1 MDSPMLS
8 SPALGPRPKR
18 SLRMEH
24 AIIDA
29 NKLAHQSKY
38 KEAYDLYSRVLD
50 AKSHPVA
57 YLNRALCFLGTGQ
70 PHLAVNDAQRA
81 YIMAQSIINVCR
93 GDGEVNDHVRRIDHY
108 VLEYTEVCVD
118 ALSRGDTWCR
128 SSSGAFQSG
137 HRTFKLTRMTLS
149 TEEVE
154 EVAGKKKTMTPVVD
168 LKCKALFRLVEA
180 LSRCG
185 RGPAYTAL
193 QILDDVLEANSS
205 DTTKYALLPFV
216 YNELKALYRT
226 VENKLLDDL
235 MEGRLSTASK
245 QLTLSRFCLLDSA
258 QYGLSERTIDHDLL
272 NNCILTVDA
281 NSIAQYDDK
290 IGVPASL
297 VAVQD
302 VFEGM
307 ALFTESLPFAVSI
320 VNTMDKSELATMC
333 DTCCADL
340 QMSSPF
346 VLRVLIEE
354 LKQAEAEITA
364 RRNARMARRE
374 ARAKSSPAGHRRTIP
389 VDGSSSESPPPA
401 SSKATDEVGTE
412 RTQPEQIPLS
422 TKHEAGNNDEDSG
435 SDDDWDSEAS
445 SGETE
450 TCSDNTVPDTPP
462 RGRPTNRPGIFETA
476 DIQICRS
483 GNKRKR
489 ENFSFCSVDCYEL
502 AKATYHDSI
511 CGSYLEDYLRQSII
525 TAEDPRLPS
534 VHAQKLHLL
543 LLVRVLGWAY
553 ATSTDPLDLPVVQLL
568 MASPRYGPLKDGAS
582 VPWSYHNNVLRPF
595 QIFQAMDGRGDAPKS
610 VVNPD
615 YSDGRVINT
624 VIALIQR
631 HMATTDQTLWS
642 KTYDEEGYHE
652 QTFPYAHKPGPEDGN
667 KSVLFGRLH
676 PLCDLVPL
684 AAKPEVANVELVDIG
699 DGRIICL
706 PLFVAKAEN
715 EEDDEPC
722 LRKGTKLHLRNA
734 IPRLATLTER
744 TSYGR
749 KEDYGEGD
757 TMMDVD
763 HDENILEEEP
773 EDECSGYVEEESYG
787 ADEEMDA
794 FADDDEEMMDF

>member
-8 SPALGPRPKR
+8 SPALGLRPKR

-24 AIIDA
+24 AIVDA
-29 NKLAHQSKY
+29 NKLIHQSKY

-57 YLNRALCFLGTGQ
+57 YLNRAVCLLGTSQ

-81 YIMAQSIINVCR
+81 YIMAQSIIDACR
-93 GDGEVNDHVRRIDHY
+93 GDGEINDHVRRFDHY
-108 VLEYTEVCVD
+108 ILEYTEECD
-118 ALSRGDTWCR
+118 NALSRGDTWCR
-128 SSSGAFQSG
+128 SSSAAFQSG

-154 EVAGKKKTMTPVVD
+154 EVTGKKKTMPPVVD

-193 QILDDVLEANSS
+193 QILDDVLESNSS

-216 YNELKALYRT
+216 YNELKALYKT
-226 VENKLLDDL
+226 VENKLLKNL
-235 MEGRLSTASK
+235 MEGKLSTADQ
-245 QLTLSRFCLLDSA
+245 QLTLSRFGLLDSS
-258 QYGLSERTIDHDLL
+258 QYGFSERKTDRDLL

-281 NSIAQYDDK
+281 NSIAQYDEK
-290 IGVPASL
+290 IGVPPAL

-307 ALFTESLPFAVSI
+307 ALFTESLPFAVSTAK
-320 VNTMDKSELATMC
+320 TMDKSELATVC

-354 LKQAEAEITA
+354 LKQAEAKRTA
-364 RRNARMARRE
+364 RRNARPARRE
-374 ARAKSSPAGHRRTIP
+374 AGATSSPAHRRTAA

-401 SSKATDEVGTE
+401 STDE
-412 RTQPEQIPLS
+412 
-422 TKHEAGNNDEDSG
+422 ADNNDDDSG
-435 SDDDWDSEAS
+435 SDHEWDSEAS

-450 TCSDNTVPDTPP
+450 TCSDNSVPDTPP

-476 DIQICRS
+476 DIQVCRS
-483 GNKRKR
+483 GNERKR

-511 CGSYLEDYLRQSII
+511 CGSYLEGYLRQSII
-525 TAEDPRLPS
+525 TAEDLRLPS
-534 VHAQKLHLL
+534 VDAQRLHLL

-553 ATSTDPLDLPVVQLL
+553 ATSTDPLNLPVIQLL
-568 MASPRYGPLKDGAS
+568 ISSPRYGPLKDGAS
-582 VPWSYHNNVLRPF
+582 IPWSYHNNVLRPF

-631 HMATTDQTLWS
+631 HMTTTNKMLWS

-652 QTFPYAHKPGPEDGN
+652 QTFPYVDKPCTEDSDE
-667 KSVLFGRLH
+667 SVVFGRLH
-676 PLCDLVPL
+676 PLCDLVQLP
-684 AAKPEVANVELVDIG
+684 AMPEEANVELVDFG

-706 PLFVAKAEN
+706 PLFATN
-715 EEDDEPC
+715 NEPC
-722 LRKGTKLHLRNA
+722 LKKGTKLLLRDA
-734 IPRLATLTER
+734 TPRLATLTER
-744 TSYGR
+744 TNYGR
-749 KEDYGEGD
+749 KEDYGEGG

-763 HDENILEEEP
+763 HEEDILDEEP
-773 EDECSGYVEEESYG
+773 EDEEYSGYVEEESYG
-787 ADEEMDA
+787 ANEEMDA
-794 FADDDEEMMDF
+794 FADEDDEEMMDF